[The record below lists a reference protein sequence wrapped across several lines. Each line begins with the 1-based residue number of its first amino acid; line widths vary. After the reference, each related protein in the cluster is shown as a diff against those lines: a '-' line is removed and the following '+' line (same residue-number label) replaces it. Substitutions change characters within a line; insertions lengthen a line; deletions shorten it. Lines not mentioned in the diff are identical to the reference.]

1 MGDAGRSPL
10 EVMQPTIYRNRRS
23 AIALGLL
30 LCLALALRLHYF
42 QQAIGQPVWWD
53 EAEYLLK
60 AKSLVF
66 GTPDTGFY
74 TARPLGFPLTL
85 AAFYELGL
93 GETSIRVALLI
104 ASLVTVYLTYSIG
117 ERLLG
122 TLAGYTGA
130 ALFAMFY
137 VPNYYT
143 NRVLTEIPRL
153 LLALI
158 AARLYLSDRSLL
170 MLAAIPVLALA
181 TFMHL
186 TAAIVAVVL
195 GVHFAAVHTSEL
207 LRKNFW
213 FVTIVVVA
221 VVALVAWN
229 RDALLS
235 TFMSWRD
242 MFPRYLFS
250 VRYLQRLGVT
260 LDWLYLRLGPVVC
273 VLLVGGA
280 VLLLAWLRRPLELL
294 RGKSP
299 VLANRFFVFLW
310 FFGTLVFFGAVV
322 VGFQD
327 RYMILMLPAVF
338 WTIGLATAQ
347 LAAWGRRVHR
357 LAPWAIAGGVVVAG
371 GIHLLP
377 QGDRLIRG
385 GLEAQAPL
393 RDAAM
398 WIKDR
403 TSAADTLMSVSVAQL
418 TYYTER
424 ATHRLPRERQ
434 EFDLALKQHR
444 PRFVVLTL
452 YERHPPWI
460 KGVGAE
466 SVGLRVVTAFP
477 PQSRPVVLVLEPM
490 APR

>member
-1 MGDAGRSPL
+1 M
-10 EVMQPTIYRNRRS
+10 
-23 AIALGLL
+23 
-30 LCLALALRLHYF
+30 
-42 QQAIGQPVWWD
+42 
-53 EAEYLLK
+53 
-60 AKSLVF
+60 
-66 GTPDTGFY
+66 
-74 TARPLGFPLTL
+74 
-85 AAFYELGL
+85 
-93 GETSIRVALLI
+93 
-104 ASLVTVYLTYSIG
+104 YSIG

-137 VPNYYT
+137 VPNFYT

-158 AARLYLSDRSLL
+158 AARLYLSDRGIL

-195 GVHFAAVHTSEL
+195 GVHFAAVHAGEQV
-207 LRKNFW
+207 RKNFW
-213 FVTIVVVA
+213 FATIVAVA
-221 VVALVAWN
+221 AFTLAAWN
-229 RDALLS
+229 HDALLS

-242 MFPRYLFS
+242 MFPRHLFT
-250 VRYLQRLGVT
+250 VRYLERLGVS
-260 LDWLYLRLGPVVC
+260 LDWIYLRFGPLLC
-273 VLLVGGA
+273 VLMAGGA
-280 VLLLAWLRRPLELL
+280 VLLLAWLRRPGELL
-294 RGKSP
+294 RGDSQI
-299 VLANRFFVFLW
+299 LADRFFVFLW
-310 FFGTLVFFGAVV
+310 FFGTLLFFGAVV

-327 RYMILMLPAVF
+327 RYFILALPAVF

-347 LAAWGRRVHR
+347 LAAWWRRVHP
-357 LAPWAIAGGVVVAG
+357 LVPWAIAGGVIVAA
-371 GIHLLP
+371 GIHFLP
-377 QGDRLIRG
+377 QGDRLITS
-385 GLEAQAPL
+385 GLQGQAPL

-403 TSAADTLMSVSVAQL
+403 TSVDDTLMSVSVAQL

-424 ATHRLPRERQ
+424 ATYRLPRERPD
-434 EFDLALKQHR
+434 FDLALKRHR

-466 SVGLRVVTAFP
+466 SIGLRVVTAFP
-477 PQSRPVVLVLEPM
+477 PQSRPLVLVLEPL